1 MRYLQTFKLH
11 EAKRK
16 TPAGPPQAPTAY
28 RDLENLWGPK
38 WKTRFA
44 ALGLRTPNVGRDD
57 TDFFLE
63 VQESRLPKRRS
74 PLFDLQDFMDP
85 VDKYGQL
92 KNEENN
98 IFFPDLGGQISQE
111 DAYGF
116 EITSK
121 DIGSTPELF
130 VSIKTHTLEEFADQ
144 AMSLYLDFL
153 HEIVCQNFPPGKHPI
168 LQMMIDALSGNLP
181 LNVPTYFAQAVEQ
194 DPKSITRV
202 PKMYRAAVSQLVGL
216 SSQEV
221 ASIEAAKDFGII

>member
-16 TPAGPPQAPTAY
+16 TAVGPVQAPTEY

-44 ALGLRTPNVGRDD
+44 ALGLETPDVKSGD

-63 VQESRLPKRRS
+63 VQESKLPKRRS

-85 VDKYGQL
+85 TDEDGQL
-92 KNEENN
+92 VDGDN
-98 IFFPDLGGQISQE
+98 IFFPDFGASISEE
-111 DAYGF
+111 DAYGY
-116 EITSK
+116 EIDEESL
-121 DIGSTPELF
+121 DSTPELL
-130 VSIKTHTLEEFADQ
+130 VSIKTRTLEEFADQ
-144 AMSLYLDFL
+144 AMTLYLDFL
-153 HEIVCQNFPPGKHPI
+153 QKVVYQKFPPGKHPI

-202 PKMYRAAVSQLVGL
+202 PKMYRAAVSQLMGL